1 MKYFSNIT
9 TPEELKKQF
18 RAYCVTMHPDKGGD
32 PEEFKNMVAE
42 YNNITRD
49 FERAKERAQEEAEE
63 RRQAEE
69 YAKAEAKRKAEEE
82 EAARKAAEA
91 MRPVIAK
98 WSAILERV
106 PEKQRYC
113 KPTAAY
119 SAAVKRNIKAVFA
132 KYFPGV
138 KVSVTLTNKAWSE
151 KAQITW
157 TDGPTVEN
165 VENVAE
171 FRHFVSTEHVCDP
184 YSDYG
189 DDVEIKYNKAWR
201 EAFGEIDAQRFE
213 FVREFSEFGKAEVL
227 EKIREILPQFVSV
240 DDRNG
245 TAKVTESDTYKL
257 VEFFG
262 FTYKYNGMYKDL
274 SDEEREKA
282 NRFDCDHMTH
292 RRKCDRLASSNYYGD
307 ETPLSDVVKLFR
319 SYYSVSA
326 SASQKAKEEAE
337 APKFT
342 PVHNATYN
350 AIVKALGG
358 NFFAAS
364 NDGQEWSQRKPITPT
379 EAAELLAKGVRVDL
393 VKPWKNYDGE
403 TCISGVNAGGWKTQ
417 KKRAEKFAA
426 VGFTAP
432 IIGQYKNVYFTAVS
446 AEVLAELRKDA
457 ESVEEQRKAWEAAQR
472 EDKTESKAKAEQK
485 ATKQQT
491 NDTANDEAPA
501 EGLQL
506 VEIAEGV
513 AVVGDSR
520 TTFRNRKQIKAHGAS
535 WNNDVKQWQA
545 TDPEAVARL
554 RQWFGASATQTAEEA
569 DTANESEQPGSS
581 TAQTAEQEHAHTAE
595 SDRKKAFCV
604 IFAACEI
611 GATEWNESGYYTGGT
626 AEEWE
631 DLEAVAPETVTAWK
645 EAGQPLNRNEC
656 ARLYGEELTKEAADA
671 HTVASH
677 RAKYCEDWREE
688 LREIWAIY
696 KDLTAIES
704 TTADTD
710 AHAEEQEQEQ
720 HAHNTTSEQS
730 EPQEQPEQQSAEEV
744 ERVTRFATLLADVFT
759 MFEELATAAQTEAQ
773 RAKETA
779 TRQAEAEQLRA
790 DIAQMSAQVAK
801 MAETLRTMSE
811 RLATIEAEANADS
824 HTDNSTTDTG
834 TASDNEPQPEKEA
847 QERPDRGKGKPDTLY
862 MLRAAAEDVAQ
873 LTEANDHTAA
883 LLARLYVLA
892 AVGLRVRPLIL
903 RAKAIEAAQKR
914 GHITPD
920 EVTDRQRISQETE
933 RRAALFLTPEE
944 FRALYRHDPQTDSKA
959 A

>member
-9 TPEELKKQF
+9 TAEELKKQF
-18 RAYCVTMHPDKGGD
+18 RVYCVSMHPDKGGD
-32 PEEFKNMVAE
+32 PEEFKAMVAE
-42 YNNITRD
+42 YNNITRN
-49 FERAKERAQEEAEE
+49 FERAKERDQEEAEE

-113 KPTAAY
+113 KPSAAY

-151 KAQITW
+151 KAKITW
-157 TDGPTVEN
+157 TDGPTVED
-165 VENVAE
+165 VEKVAE
-171 FRHFVSTEHVCDP
+171 FSYFVATEHVCDP

-201 EAFGEIDAQRFE
+201 EAFGEIEAQRFE

-245 TAKVTESDTYKL
+245 TAKVTESDIDKL
-257 VEFFG
+257 INFFG
-262 FTYKYNGMYKDL
+262 FYYKYNGMYKDL

-282 NRFDCDHMTH
+282 NRFNFDHRTH
-292 RRKCDRLASSNYYGD
+292 RDKCARLASSNYYGG

-342 PVHNATYN
+342 PVHNATYK

-393 VKPWKNYDGE
+393 VHTWKYDSE
-403 TCISGVNAGGWKTQ
+403 VCFSGVTAGGWQTQ
-417 KKRAEKFAA
+417 AKRAAKFAA

-432 IIGQYKNVYFTAVS
+432 LIGQYHNVYFTAVS

-472 EDKTESKAKAEQK
+472 EGKTESKAKADQK
-485 ATKQQT
+485 ATAQQT

-506 VEIAEGV
+506 VEIPGGV
-513 AVVGDSR
+513 AVVGGYYD
-520 TTFRNRKQIKAHGAS
+520 TMRNRKQIKAHGAR
-535 WNNDVKQWQA
+535 WNKEAKQWQA
-545 TDPEAVARL
+545 TDQEVVERL
-554 RQWFGASATQTAEEA
+554 REWFGMAEPKA
-569 DTANESEQPGSS
+569 DEP
-581 TAQTAEQEHAHTAE
+581 
-595 SDRKKAFCV
+595 K
-604 IFAACEI
+604 
-611 GATEWNESGYYTGGT
+611 
-626 AEEWE
+626 
-631 DLEAVAPETVTAWK
+631 
-645 EAGQPLNRNEC
+645 
-656 ARLYGEELTKEAADA
+656 
-671 HTVASH
+671 
-677 RAKYCEDWREE
+677 
-688 LREIWAIY
+688 
-696 KDLTAIES
+696 
-704 TTADTD
+704 
-710 AHAEEQEQEQ
+710 AEEQA
-720 HAHNTTSEQS
+720 AHGEHTHTTASE
-730 EPQEQPEQQSAEEV
+730 QEQPEEPKEQPEQPTAEEV
-744 ERVTRFATLLADVFT
+744 ERVTRFAALISDVIT
-759 MFEELATAAQTEAQ
+759 IFEEIATAAQREAQ
-773 RAKETA
+773 KAKETA
-779 TRQAEAEQLRA
+779 TKQAEAEQLRA
-790 DIAQMSAQVAK
+790 DIAKMSAQVAA
-801 MAETLRTMSE
+801 MSEQLRTMSE
-811 RLATIEAEANADS
+811 RLATIEAEANAD
-824 HTDNSTTDTG
+824 NTTAEQP
-834 TASDNEPQPEKEA
+834 TADNEPQPEAEA
-847 QERPDRGKGKPDTLY
+847 QERHEMGDDKPDALD
-862 MLRAAAEDVAQ
+862 MLRAAAEDVER

-892 AVGLRVRPLIL
+892 AVGLRVRPLVK
-903 RAKAIEAAQKR
+903 RVKAIETVQQR
-914 GHITPD
+914 GHLTPD
-920 EVTDRQRISQETE
+920 EVADRQRISQETE

-944 FRALYRHDPQTDSKA
+944 FRTLYGYDPKKDSKA

>member
-32 PEEFKNMVAE
+32 PEEFKTMVAE
-42 YNNITRD
+42 YNNITRN
-49 FERAKERAQEEAEE
+49 FEKAKERAQKEAEE

-106 PEKQRYC
+106 PEKQRYS
-113 KPTAAY
+113 KPSAAY

-151 KAQITW
+151 KAKITW
-157 TDGPTVEN
+157 TDGPTVED

-245 TAKVTESDTYKL
+245 AAKVTESDTHKL

-274 SDEEREKA
+274 SDEEREKV

-292 RRKCDRLASSNYYGD
+292 RRKCFSLESSNYYGGK
-307 ETPLSDVVKLFR
+307 TPLSDVVKLFR
-319 SYYSVSA
+319 SYYTVSA

-342 PVHNATYN
+342 PVHNATYK

-364 NDGQEWSQRKPITPT
+364 NDGQEWNQRKPITPT

-393 VKPWKNYDGE
+393 VKAWENYDND
-403 TCISGVNAGGWKTQ
+403 TRISGVNAGGRKTQ
-417 KKRAEKFAA
+417 EKRAAKFAA

-432 IIGQYKNVYFTAVS
+432 IIGQYKDVYFTAVA
-446 AEVLAELRKDA
+446 AEVLEELRKDA

-472 EDKTESKAKAEQK
+472 EGKTASKAKAEPK
-485 ATKQQT
+485 AKAETA
-491 NDTANDEAPA
+491 DTDNTEAPA

-506 VEIAEGV
+506 VEIPGGV
-513 AVVGDSR
+513 AVVGGYYD
-520 TTFRNRKQIKAHGAS
+520 TLRNRKQIKEHGAR
-535 WNNDVKQWQA
+535 WNKEAKQWQA

-554 RQWFGASATQTAEEA
+554 RQWFGVTEPTAE
-569 DTANESEQPGSS
+569 D
-581 TAQTAEQEHAHTAE
+581 
-595 SDRKKAFCV
+595 K
-604 IFAACEI
+604 
-611 GATEWNESGYYTGGT
+611 
-626 AEEWE
+626 
-631 DLEAVAPETVTAWK
+631 
-645 EAGQPLNRNEC
+645 
-656 ARLYGEELTKEAADA
+656 
-671 HTVASH
+671 
-677 RAKYCEDWREE
+677 
-688 LREIWAIY
+688 
-696 KDLTAIES
+696 
-704 TTADTD
+704 
-710 AHAEEQEQEQ
+710 EQEQ
-720 HAHNTTSEQS
+720 HAHNTESEQP
-730 EPQEQPEQQSAEEV
+730 EPQEQPEQQNAEEV
-744 ERVTRFATLLADVFT
+744 ERVTRFAALITDVFT
-759 MFEELATAAQTEAQ
+759 MFEAIATAAQTEAQ

-790 DIAQMSAQVAK
+790 DIAKMSAQVAK

-811 RLATIEAEANADS
+811 RLTTIEAEVNADS
-824 HTDNSTTDTG
+824 HTDSTADTG
-834 TASDNEPQPEKEA
+834 TASDNEPQPED
-847 QERPDRGKGKPDTLY
+847 QERPERGEGKPDTLN
-862 MLRAAAEDVAQ
+862 MLRAAAEDVER
-873 LTEANDHTAA
+873 LTAANEHTAA

-892 AVGLRVRPLIL
+892 AVGLRVRPLIE
-903 RAKAIEAAQKR
+903 RAKAIEAAQQR
-914 GHITPD
+914 GHLTPG
-920 EVTDRQRISQETE
+920 EVYDRQRISQEAE
-933 RRAALFLTPEE
+933 RRAALLLTSEE
-944 FRALYRHDPQTDSKA
+944 FRTLYGHEPQTDSRA

>member
-18 RAYCVTMHPDKGGD
+18 RAYCVSMHPDKGGD
-32 PEEFKNMVAE
+32 PEEFKAMAAE
-42 YNNITRD
+42 YNNIVRN
-49 FERAKERAQEEAEE
+49 FEQAKERAQEEAEA

-106 PEKQRYC
+106 PEKQRYT
-113 KPTAAY
+113 KPSAAY
-119 SAAVKRNIKAVFA
+119 SAAVKHNIKAVFA

-151 KAQITW
+151 KAKITW
-157 TDGPTVEN
+157 TDGPTVED

-245 TAKVTESDTYKL
+245 AAKVTESDTHKL

-274 SDEEREKA
+274 SDEEREKV

-292 RRKCDRLASSNYYGD
+292 RRKCFSLESSNYYGD

-342 PVHNATYN
+342 PVHNATYK
-350 AIVKALGG
+350 AIIKALGG

-364 NDGQEWSQRKPITPT
+364 NDGQEWSLRKPITPT
-379 EAAELLAKGVRVDL
+379 EAAELLAKGVKVDL

-432 IIGQYKNVYFTAVS
+432 TIGQYKDVYFTAVS

-472 EDKTESKAKAEQK
+472 ESKSESKAKAEPK
-485 ATKQQT
+485 ATEQQP

-506 VEIAEGV
+506 VEIPGGV
-513 AVVGDSR
+513 AVVGGYYD
-520 TTFRNRKQIKAHGAS
+520 TLRNRKQIKAHGAR
-535 WNNDVKQWQA
+535 WNKEAKQWQA
-545 TDPEAVARL
+545 TDAEAVARL
-554 RQWFGASATQTAEEA
+554 RQWFG
-569 DTANESEQPGSS
+569 
-581 TAQTAEQEHAHTAE
+581 
-595 SDRKKAFCV
+595 V
-604 IFAACEI
+604 
-611 GATEWNESGYYTGGT
+611 TEPT
-626 AEEWE
+626 
-631 DLEAVAPETVTAWK
+631 
-645 EAGQPLNRNEC
+645 
-656 ARLYGEELTKEAADA
+656 
-671 HTVASH
+671 
-677 RAKYCEDWREE
+677 
-688 LREIWAIY
+688 
-696 KDLTAIES
+696 
-704 TTADTD
+704 
-710 AHAEEQEQEQ
+710 AEEQEQEQ
-720 HAHNTTSEQS
+720 HAHNTTSEQEQPE
-730 EPQEQPEQQSAEEV
+730 EPKEQPEQPTAEEV
-744 ERVTRFATLLADVFT
+744 ERVTRFAALMADVIA
-759 MFEELATAAQTEAQ
+759 MFEEIATAAKKEAQ

-779 TRQAEAEQLRA
+779 TKQAEAEQLRA
-790 DIAQMSAQVAK
+790 DIAKMSAQVAK
-801 MAETLRTMSE
+801 MSEALRMMSE

-824 HTDNSTTDTG
+824 HTDNTADTG
-834 TASDNEPQPEKEA
+834 TASDNEPQPEEQD
-847 QERPDRGKGKPDTLY
+847 QERPERGEGKPDTLN
-862 MLRAAAEDVAQ
+862 MLRAAAEDVAR
-873 LTEANDHTAA
+873 LTAANEHTAA

-892 AVGLRVRPLIL
+892 AVGLRVRPLIQ
-903 RAKAIEAAQKR
+903 RAKTIEAAQQR
-914 GHITPD
+914 GHLTPD
-920 EVTDRQRISQETE
+920 EVADRQRISQEAE
-933 RRAALFLTPEE
+933 RRAALLLKPEE
-944 FRALYRHDPQTDSKA
+944 FRTLYGYDPKSDSKSA
-959 A
+959 